1 MDDDDFAQSILN
13 VIKETIT
20 SPDFYLQVLAIALT
34 MAVAWVLARAIR
46 RRLGMLHEDES
57 SEDQVAVSVAS
68 DEAAASDVSGGR
80 RTVKESAQF
89 FQQRVGSLTYPL
101 RDLIFPALSAML
113 LGVDVA
119 IMHEFF
125 DQQWLIQLVQGFNF
139 LTLAYIIATRIATS
153 HAVKYFT
160 LFVMSP
166 LIIIYAVGLLDDL
179 VNVLEHVS
187 FDIGNIDFTLYAAA
201 RTIIFGAIL
210 FWIGRFSNQTGSDFI
225 RRRETLTG
233 TTKELALKSF
243 QIGLFVLIA
252 LMILQVAGIDLTALV
267 VFGGAIGVGLGFG
280 LQQIAS
286 NFISGIIILLD
297 RSIAIGDYIELEDG
311 RAGTLRELTMRSATL
326 ETYDGKDIMVP
337 NERFITTAFTNWTHN
352 NKKQRY
358 PIVLEVAYG
367 SDLDKLFPLLRD
379 VVSSHPRV
387 LSGEDYPIEER
398 PDAEIQAFNANGI
411 EILIEFWMEDID
423 DGKNRVGGDLLYMI
437 YQALMENGFV
447 IPFPQ
452 REVVIKADHRIG

>member
-1 MDDDDFAQSILN
+1 
-13 VIKETIT
+13 
-20 SPDFYLQVLAIALT
+20 
-34 MAVAWVLARAIR
+34 
-46 RRLGMLHEDES
+46 
-57 SEDQVAVSVAS
+57 
-68 DEAAASDVSGGR
+68 
-80 RTVKESAQF
+80 
-89 FQQRVGSLTYPL
+89 
-101 RDLIFPALSAML
+101 
-113 LGVDVA
+113 
-119 IMHEFF
+119 
-125 DQQWLIQLVQGFNF
+125 
-139 LTLAYIIATRIATS
+139 
-153 HAVKYFT
+153 
-160 LFVMSP
+160 
-166 LIIIYAVGLLDDL
+166 
-179 VNVLEHVS
+179 
-187 FDIGNIDFTLYAAA
+187 
-201 RTIIFGAIL
+201 
-210 FWIGRFSNQTGSDFI
+210 
-225 RRRETLTG
+225 
-233 TTKELALKSF
+233 
-243 QIGLFVLIA
+243 
-252 LMILQVAGIDLTALV
+252 LQVAGIDLTALV

-411 EILIEFWMEDID
+411 EILIEFWMGDID